1 MGSTTTATTGSG
13 GEGGMG
19 TGGGAGTGG
28 AGGMEEPAFLDIT
41 FDDAAVTY
49 TLTGFGGDE
58 GSSVVT
64 DPTDAA
70 SSSES
75 TATTGA
81 VDSSG
86 GVDDTGASSEGSSSG
101 AVEAS
106 PECMTYCAEFIPN
119 CSAIPD
125 VEVYDDETDCLQ
137 TCEGFVHGPEGEFSG
152 DTVECR
158 VAHLTFDPMPGPG
171 YYELHCFHAQEHP
184 TSQCV

>member
-1 MGSTTTATTGSG
+1 MRRDCLFAATLLVLGCGSDDADGTATVADATTAGSTTETPQSTSTTDDPSG
-13 GEGGMG
+13 
-19 TGGGAGTGG
+19 TT
-28 AGGMEEPAFLDIT
+28 
-41 FDDAAVTY
+41 
-49 TLTGFGGDE
+49 
-58 GSSVVT
+58 SVDPT

-75 TATTGA
+75 SATTGA

-86 GVDDTGASSEGSSSG
+86 GVDDTGATSEGSSSG
-101 AVEAS
+101 GVEAS

-119 CSAIPD
+119 CSEIPD
-125 VEVYDDETDCLQ
+125 VEVYDDEADCLQ
-137 TCEGFVHGPEGEFSG
+137 TCAGFVHGPEGEFSG

>member
-1 MGSTTTATTGSG
+1 MDTMRRNCLFAATLLALACGSDDADGTASVADATTEGSTTDTPQGTSTTDDPSGS
-13 GEGGMG
+13 
-19 TGGGAGTGG
+19 TSAD
-28 AGGMEEPAFLDIT
+28 P
-41 FDDAAVTY
+41 
-49 TLTGFGGDE
+49 
-58 GSSVVT
+58 T

-75 TATTGA
+75 TDPTDA

-86 GVDDTGASSEGSSSG
+86 GSEGTGPSSEGSSSG
-101 AVEAS
+101 GVEAS
-106 PECMTYCAEFIPN
+106 PECMTYCAEFLPN
-119 CSAIPD
+119 CGPIPD
-125 VEVYDDETDCLQ
+125 VEMYDDEADCLQ
-137 TCEGFVHGPEGEFSG
+137 TCAGFAHGAEGEFVG